1 MQAVAVPSSH
11 LNIPK
16 KAFSLDLSM
25 CCLSRSIVN
34 LPVAALPPAN
44 LPVWF
49 EEPWAAWQFCTK
61 RNNPFHGILRSAQV
75 LIVIFPP
82 HFGCA
87 VEPWT
92 LILGFFFLPSLST
105 IKSPGGTAS
114 LCSSAGIADAV
125 WPGSKPRSCPQNKS
139 LNFSGNSMGFFFFFL
154 SVLGKH
160 EWWTGQQA
168 SLGVSN
174 PLAGAVC
181 VCFVRLDFLSEKKK
195 IECGLFSVFISF
207 SWF

>member
-1 MQAVAVPSSH
+1 MGEAGRVLPKSICGVRELWLGLGLTWLVGAGTGCCWIWRDERLAGVYCGSSACGSNTNPQHQMQAVAVPSSH

-61 RNNPFHGILRSAQV
+61 RNNPFHRVLRSAQV

-82 HFGCA
+82 HFGRA
-87 VEPWT
+87 VELWT
-92 LILGFFFLPSLST
+92 LILGFFSYLL
-105 IKSPGGTAS
+105 
-114 LCSSAGIADAV
+114 
-125 WPGSKPRSCPQNKS
+125 
-139 LNFSGNSMGFFFFFL
+139 
-154 SVLGKH
+154 
-160 EWWTGQQA
+160 
-168 SLGVSN
+168 
-174 PLAGAVC
+174 
-181 VCFVRLDFLSEKKK
+181 
-195 IECGLFSVFISF
+195 
-207 SWF
+207 